1 GPSSP
6 SVSVDL
12 NVDPSLQIDIPDAL
26 SERDKVKFTVHTKTT
41 LSTFQSPEFSVTRQH
56 EDFVW
61 LHDTL
66 TETTDYAGLI
76 IPPAPTKPDFDGPR
90 EKMQKLGE
98 GEGSMTKEEFA
109 KMKQELEAE
118 YLAVFKKTV
127 STHEVFLQRLSSHP
141 VLSKDRNFHVFLEY
155 DQDLSVRRKNTK

>member
-1 GPSSP
+1 
-6 SVSVDL
+6 
-12 NVDPSLQIDIPDAL
+12 
-26 SERDKVKFTVHTKTT
+26 
-41 LSTFQSPEFSVTRQH
+41 
-56 EDFVW
+56 
-61 LHDTL
+61 
-66 TETTDYAGLI
+66 
-76 IPPAPTKPDFDGPR
+76 
-90 EKMQKLGE
+90 MQKLGE

-155 DQDLSVRRKNTK
+155 DQDVRQFFYFHG

>member
-1 GPSSP
+1 MKPKP
-6 SVSVDL
+6 LFWKMVV
-12 NVDPSLQIDIPDAL
+12 NCHFVFSLQ
-26 SERDKVKFTVHTKTT
+26 TT
-41 LSTFQSPEFSVTRQH
+41 LPTFQSPEFSVTRQH

-66 TETTDYAGLI
+66 IETTDYAGLI

-109 KMKQELEAE
+109 KMKQELEA
-118 YLAVFKKTV
+118 
-127 STHEVFLQRLSSHP
+127 
-141 VLSKDRNFHVFLEY
+141 
-155 DQDLSVRRKNTK
+155 

>member
-1 GPSSP
+1 M
-6 SVSVDL
+6 
-12 NVDPSLQIDIPDAL
+12 
-26 SERDKVKFTVHTKTT
+26 
-41 LSTFQSPEFSVTRQH
+41 
-56 EDFVW
+56 W

-66 TETTDYAGLI
+66 IETTDCAGLI

-109 KMKQELEAE
+109 KMKQQLEAE

-127 STHEVFLQRLSSHP
+127 SSHEVFLQWFSSHP

-155 DQDLSVRRKNTK
+155 DQDVSHFNSISTILIAMYKKIHIF